1 MAMNLAQAWWAIV
14 LRGVAGVVFG
24 VMALFWPPSAFALVD
39 GVFNLVSAVRAPPG
53 QKWGMLVFEGVVGIL
68 TGVLTF
74 FWPGLTGLALV
85 LLIAA
90 WSAITGIA
98 EIAAA
103 IRLRKQIQGEWLL
116 GLAGLLSI
124 AFGVLLFIAPA
135 AGAVAIAIWVGAY
148 SIVFGALLIGLGF
161 RLRSWATRQ
170 TPSAPVPRPA

>member
-24 VMALFWPPSAFALVD
+24 VMAL
-39 GVFNLVSAVRAPPG
+39 
-53 QKWGMLVFEGVVGIL
+53 
-68 TGVLTF
+68 